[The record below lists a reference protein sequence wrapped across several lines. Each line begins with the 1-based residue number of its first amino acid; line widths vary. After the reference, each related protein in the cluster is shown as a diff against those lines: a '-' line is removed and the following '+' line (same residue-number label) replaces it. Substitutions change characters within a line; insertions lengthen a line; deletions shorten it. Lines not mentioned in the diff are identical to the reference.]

1 MADAGI
7 TGVAVYLQPGMQL
20 DITQPLNSIKNNGG
34 FFALTDITTI
44 ESITELMPN
53 PSKELLHGFLVE
65 NIDVGTLA
73 QSPTYENGVRYTHK
87 VGSENAIWFFARTGH
102 KGVMNIINVPI
113 HDHSSIVQGGPAY
126 GTYFDDD
133 EEAAT

>member
-65 NIDVGTLA
+65 KGTEIIRPHA
-73 QSPTYENGVRYTHK
+73 HR
-87 VGSENAIWFFARTGH
+87 VGSPWQCYAIYRRLQVLSKGCASSNVVRLPVAFQMELKYLRH
-102 KGVMNIINVPI
+102 KFKNQDPN
-113 HDHSSIVQGGPAY
+113 
-126 GTYFDDD
+126 
-133 EEAAT
+133 